1 MPTPDHRGASEREAS
16 AEVARLLYETT
27 FVFWGHFVA
36 RAAELGLAP
45 TQAHALTVLEP
56 DRPMT
61 MGEMATALE
70 CDPSTV
76 TGVADRLEAQGF
88 VERQPLPGDRRVRA
102 LALTGPGR
110 ERRASLVARML
121 EAPESVRGLPA
132 DELRSLG
139 DALRAILGREADLAG
154 SVPAGRDAGEAGG
167 AGERSA
173 ATG

>member
-1 MPTPDHRGASEREAS
+1 MREVS
-16 AEVARLLYETT
+16 AEVAGLLYETT

-61 MGEMATALE
+61 MREMAMALE

-76 TGVADRLEAQGF
+76 TGVADRLEAQGYI
-88 VERQPLPGDRRVRA
+88 ERRPLAGDRRVRA
-102 LALTGPGR
+102 LALTGAGR
-110 ERRASLVARML
+110 ERRASLIARLL
-121 EAPESVRGLPA
+121 EAPESVTGLPA
-132 DELRSLG
+132 DQLRSLR
-139 DALRAILGREADLAG
+139 DALRAILGREADLTGPA
-154 SVPAGRDAGEAGG
+154 PAGRDDDDA
-167 AGERSA
+167 RRRPA

>member
-1 MPTPDHRGASEREAS
+1 MTTPDHQEASERDVS
-16 AEVARLLYETT
+16 GEVARLLYETT

-61 MGEMATALE
+61 MREMAMALE

-88 VERQPLPGDRRVRA
+88 IERQPLAGDRRVRA
-102 LALTGPGR
+102 LALTGAGR
-110 ERRASLVARML
+110 ERRASLVARLL
-121 EAPESVRGLPA
+121 EAPESVTGLPA
-132 DELRSLG
+132 DQLHTLS
-139 DALRAILGREADLAG
+139 DALRAILGREADFAG
-154 SVPAGRDAGEAGG
+154 PAPAGRDADDAG
-167 AGERSA
+167 RRPA
-173 ATG
+173 ARG

>member
-1 MPTPDHRGASEREAS
+1 MAASDRRGAGERDVS

-27 FVFWGHFVA
+27 FVFWGHFVE

-61 MGEMATALE
+61 MREMATALE

-76 TGVADRLEAQGF
+76 TGVADRLEAQGYI
-88 VERQPLPGDRRVRA
+88 ERRPLPGDRRVRA

-110 ERRASLVARML
+110 ERRASLVARLL
-121 EAPESVRGLPA
+121 EAPESVRGLPDA
-132 DELRSLG
+132 ELRSLG
-139 DALRAILGREADLAG
+139 DALRAILRREADLAG
-154 SVPAGRDAGEAGG
+154 AEAADRNAGDPGGPRGRPAV
-167 AGERSA
+167 
-173 ATG
+173 TG

>member
-1 MPTPDHRGASEREAS
+1 MTIPDQRGAGEREVS
-16 AEVARLLYETT
+16 AEVAGLLYQAT

-61 MGEMATALE
+61 MREMATALD

-88 VERQPLPGDRRVRA
+88 IERRPLPGDRRVRA

-121 EAPESVRGLPA
+121 EAPESVRALPD
-132 DELRSLG
+132 DELRTLG
-139 DALRAILGREADLAG
+139 DALRAILGREAYLAG
-154 SVPAGRDAGEAGG
+154 PAPAGRDAGDPG
-167 AGERSA
+167 AARRRPA